1 MERTAASAVLP
12 LQSMVRSD
20 EARDRL
26 PVLTPL
32 LQLACPS
39 KSCLASP

>member
-20 EARDRL
+20 EVRERL
-26 PVLTPL
+26 PTLSPL
-32 LQLACPS
+32 LQFACPS
-39 KSCLASP
+39 KSVPAFP